1 MIAVALA
8 TIAFTTPPS
17 GLRALGTRAP
27 GTWAPG
33 HHRRCAVLLQAGAD
47 SNDIDTEISLAARV
61 DERWKFLRDNPGM
74 DAAEAADNSKANLMQ
89 RSKDTRLA
97 ERDTRQWCLDRCL
110 ATGYCEARLPCPP
123 SPRMDPPLTLPR
135 GWLVLEFVLG
145 LEFSDLTRS
154 YNPRRAQAIED
165 LWELSSKQARLNLTL
180 KLNPTLALSL
190 HMHLHLHPNPNP
202 T

>member
-1 MIAVALA
+1 MIAVALV

-17 GLRALGTRAP
+17 GLRALGTR
-27 GTWAPG
+27 APG

-74 DAAEAADNSKANLMQ
+74 DAAEAADNSKANPMQ

-110 ATGYCEARLPCPP
+110 ATGYCEARACPA
-123 SPRMDPPLTLPR
+123 L
-135 GWLVLEFVLG
+135 
-145 LEFSDLTRS
+145 
-154 YNPRRAQAIED
+154 PRRAWTRHSHSQGAG
-165 LWELSSKQARLNLTL
+165 
-180 KLNPTLALSL
+180 
-190 HMHLHLHPNPNP
+190 
-202 T
+202 